1 MPMMELP
8 GFLKG
13 RFMQPQHSPQPAND
27 PIPDPGTCHRLMRAM
42 QMLPHIANHSCQVC
56 RVAVFLAE
64 ELIKAG
70 VPLDRPL
77 ITAAALLHDIT
88 KTRSLASGENHA
100 ATGSAYLAECGYL
113 RVSDIVR
120 QHVALDHYSP
130 KGIPDEALIVNYA
143 DKRVLHDAIT
153 DLDARMTYIRERYG
167 STDAHVKRIDT
178 LWQTTIELETRI
190 FAHLPY
196 GPDQLVAAM
205 DAHPQFEAFIE

>member
-1 MPMMELP
+1 
-8 GFLKG
+8 
-13 RFMQPQHSPQPAND
+13 MQPQHSPQPVND
-27 PIPDPGTCHRLMRAM
+27 PIPDPDTCQNLMAAM
-42 QMLPHIANHSCQVC
+42 QMLPHIADHSRQVC

-100 ATGSAYLAECGYL
+100 ATGSDYLAERGYL

-130 KGIPDEALIVNYA
+130 REFPDEALIVNYA

-153 DLDARMTYIRERYG
+153 DLDARMSYIRERYG
-167 STDAHVKRIDT
+167 STDAHLKRIDS
-178 LWQTTIELETRI
+178 LWQATIELEASI

-196 GPDQLVAAM
+196 GPEQLVAEM
-205 DAHPQFEAFIE
+205 DAHP